1 MATTFPTAL
10 DDFTNPPGTTLLSGG
25 GNAALSHSGQ
35 HANLNDAVEAIE
47 AKIGVNGSAV
57 TTTLQYKIADI
68 TTQLASKTSSNTS
81 YTWSAAQRSA
91 ITVLTSAA
99 NVVPNFALSNS
110 FSIVLD
116 LNITLENPSNLTAGQ
131 SGVIT
136 FEQDSV
142 GARSVAFGNSWKF
155 QGGTVP
161 SLTQTPSAKDVL
173 VYYVDTPSTVVA
185 VLLKDV
191 K

>member
-47 AKIGVNGSAV
+47 AKIGVNGSAI
-57 TTTLQYKIADI
+57 TSSIQYKITDLA
-68 TTQLASKTSSNTS
+68 TQLNTKTSNNTT
-81 YTWSAAQRSA
+81 YTWDAAQRSA
-91 ITVLTSAA
+91 ISAISSSA
-99 NVVPNFALSNS
+99 NITID
-110 FSIVLD
+110 FSISNCFSL
-116 LNITLENPSNLTAGQ
+116 TLTNNATIENPSNLVAGQ

-136 FEQDSV
+136 ITQDSV
-142 GARSVAFGNSWKF
+142 GARALAFGSAWKF
-155 QGGTVP
+155 QGGTIP
-161 SLTQTPSAKDVL
+161 SLSTGASSKDVL
-173 VYYVDTPSTVVA
+173 VYYVDSSSTIVA
-185 VLLKDV
+185 ALFKDV